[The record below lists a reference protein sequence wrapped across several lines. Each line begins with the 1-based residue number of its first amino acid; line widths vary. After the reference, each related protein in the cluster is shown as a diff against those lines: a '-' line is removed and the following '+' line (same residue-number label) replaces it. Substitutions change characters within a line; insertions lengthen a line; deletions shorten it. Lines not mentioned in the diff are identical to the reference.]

1 MNHFG
6 NIVEKVQKIMNI
18 KLLKELDPQ
27 LAECLALETA
37 RQEDNL
43 EMIAS
48 ESVQPTMTLELA
60 GSIFNNK
67 TAVGN
72 PAKQRLKGSQY
83 VAQLEVLSAERACQ
97 VFGADH
103 AIMTTYSSSVA
114 NYCAYAACLNLGDHV
129 LSMDPSAGAHQTH
142 GGRKNISSRLY
153 SFRYFGLN
161 KETLLVDYDEAE
173 RITKEFKPKLIVV
186 GSAAYSR
193 DLDYKRLA
201 DIAHDNGALL
211 MADIAHF
218 TGLIAAGLSPNPV
231 PYADIVTA
239 STTKTMCGPHSGF
252 IMCKK
257 ELADIIDNSVYPGV
271 VASLHVQTIAAM
283 TYALQYSQ
291 TPEFKDL
298 MARILKNA
306 KYFCDALQKRGFGIL
321 TGGTDCHMFVADLR
335 PFGVDCERLADVMQD
350 VGITVNTKAI
360 PFDDHPTARGLR
372 AGVTVLTQRGF
383 GEKELDE
390 VADLWLALV
399 KGMDDAEV
407 VAGVKAKVAELAK
420 KFPLPN

>member
-1 MNHFG
+1 
-6 NIVEKVQKIMNI
+6 MNI
-18 KLLKELDPQ
+18 ELLRKLDPD
-27 LAECLALETA
+27 LAECLELETA
-37 RQEDNL
+37 RQEGNL

-48 ESVQPTMTLELA
+48 ESAQPSMTLELA

-72 PAKQRLKGSQY
+72 PGKQRLKGSQY
-83 VAQLEVLSAERACQ
+83 VEKLERLAADRACE

-114 NYCAYAACLNLGDHV
+114 NYCAYSAFLKLGDRV
-129 LSMDPSAGAHQTH
+129 ISMDPSAGAHQTH
-142 GGRKNISSRLY
+142 GGGKNISSKLY
-153 SFRYFGLN
+153 DFRYFGLN
-161 KETLLVDYDEAE
+161 KDTLLVDYDEAE
-173 RITKEFKPKLIVV
+173 RLTREFKPKMIIV

-201 DIAHDNGALL
+201 DIAHSNGAVLV
-211 MADIAHF
+211 ADIAHF
-218 TGLIAAGLSPNPV
+218 TGLIAAGIGPDPI
-231 PYADIVTA
+231 PYADVVTA

-257 ELADIIDNSVYPGV
+257 EFADIIDASVYPGV

-283 TYALQYSQ
+283 TYALKNSQ
-291 TPEFKDL
+291 TPEFKNL
-298 MARILKNA
+298 MHRVVKNA
-306 KYFCDALQKRGFGIL
+306 SFFCEELKKRGFGIL

-335 PFGVDCERLADVMQD
+335 PFGVDCEKLADVMQE

-360 PFDDHPTARGLR
+360 PFDKSPVARGLR

-383 GEKELDE
+383 DEEALEE
-390 VADLWLALV
+390 VADVWYALATHV
-399 KGMDDAEV
+399 DDAAV
-407 VAGVKAKVAELAK
+407 IADMKVKVANLAK
-420 KFPLPN
+420 RFPLPND